1 MSPRWRDCRPEKATT
16 PRESIGPFALNME
29 VRFMGARNVLVFMT
43 DGHRKEMLG
52 CYGNRLLETPN
63 IDACAGE
70 GVRFERAFGVHSV
83 CMPTRASVYT
93 GRYPHIHGVW
103 ANGCRLRESEITLPR
118 VLSEAGWATGAAGKI
133 HFEPQQPY
141 DRFAPQIEGSYYGF
155 DEAHLSENRM
165 GREYLDWVE
174 SEHPQLTERVLAR
187 TNVPQEAHELQWIT
201 SQAID
206 FIQRQAASDTPFF
219 CHCSF
224 HELSPP
230 CTPPE
235 GWAGLHDPAEVPL
248 PELRADD
255 LALRPAWYRECYEG
269 YLANGRQPD
278 EPTLRRS
285 IASCYDQMRFIDHQ
299 FGRITGAL
307 DELGIADD
315 TLVVFMADHG
325 LSLNDHFQWRH
336 GPFLFDEVTNI
347 PMIWRL
353 PGGASGAVTH
363 EMIEQVD
370 VMPTILDALG
380 VEPPA
385 GVQGRSMLPL
395 LRGDEDARGRES
407 VLMQEREAPD
417 LAARGLAPERISE
430 WAVRTQEWKLV
441 HYPGEEFGELYDL
454 RSDPGEFVNLWGDP
468 GYGAQ
473 RTELERL
480 LLDRI
485 AEARDPLPVR
495 EWGW

>member
-1 MSPRWRDCRPEKATT
+1 MS
-16 PRESIGPFALNME
+16 
-29 VRFMGARNVLVFMT
+29 ARNVVLFMT
-43 DGHRKEMLG
+43 DGHPKDILG
-52 CYGNRLLETPN
+52 CYDNDLLSTPA
-63 IDACAGE
+63 IDGLASD
-70 GVRFERAFGVHSV
+70 GVRFERAFAAHSV

-103 ANGCRLRESEITLPR
+103 ANGCRLAESEVTMPQ
-118 VLSEAGWATGAAGKI
+118 VLSEAGWTTGAAGKV
-133 HFEPQQPY
+133 HFEPQQACDTLIP
-141 DRFAPQIEGSYYGF
+141 RVEGEYYGF
-155 DEAHLSENRM
+155 DEVHLSENRL
-165 GREYLDWVE
+165 GEEYLAWVDQQ
-174 SEHPQLTERVLAR
+174 HPELSDIAR
-187 TNVPQEAHELQWIT
+187 SRRDVPEEIHELQWIT

-206 FIQRQAASDTPFF
+206 FIQRQAEAHTPFF

-235 GWAGLHDPAEVPL
+235 GWGGHYDPADVPI
-248 PELRADD
+248 PELHADD
-255 LALRPAWYRECYEG
+255 LDRKPDFYRECYEG

-285 IASCYDQMRFIDHQ
+285 VASCYDQMRFIDHQ
-299 FGRITGAL
+299 FDRMMRTL
-307 DELGIADD
+307 DDLGIADD
-315 TLVVFMADHG
+315 TIVLFMADHG

-353 PGGASGAVTH
+353 PGGASGEVTH

-380 VEPPA
+380 VDVPA

-395 LRGDEDARGRES
+395 LCGDQDASGRDS
-407 VLMQEREAPD
+407 VLMQERQAPD
-417 LAARGLAPERISE
+417 LAARGLEPERITQ
-430 WAVRTQEWKLV
+430 WAVRTHEWKLV
-441 HYPGEEFGELYDL
+441 HYPGEDFGELYDL
-454 RSDPGEFVNLWGDP
+454 REDPGEFRNVWGEP
-468 GYGAQ
+468 GYAAPRAQ
-473 RTELERL
+473 MERL

-485 AEARDPLPVR
+485 AQSRDPLPER
-495 EWGW
+495 HYAW

>member
-1 MSPRWRDCRPEKATT
+1 MQEPNAHALEPRHRSSGGQSMS
-16 PRESIGPFALNME
+16 
-29 VRFMGARNVLVFMT
+29 ARNAVIFMT
-43 DGHRKEMLG
+43 DGHRKDLLG
-52 CYGNRLLETPN
+52 CYGNDLLSTPE
-63 IDACAGE
+63 IDEFAGD

-103 ANGCRLRESEITLPR
+103 ANGCRLRESEVTMPQ

-133 HFEPQQPY
+133 HHEPQQAY
-141 DRFAPQIEGSYYGF
+141 DGFAPQIEGPYYGF
-155 DEAHLSENRM
+155 DEAHLCENRL
-165 GREYLDWVE
+165 GEEYLAWIDQE
-174 SEHPQLTERVLAR
+174 YPELSEVAR
-187 TNVPQEAHELQWIT
+187 SRTGVPEEAHELQWIT

-206 FIQRQAASDTPFF
+206 FIERQVEADTPFF
-219 CHCSF
+219 CHCSY

-230 CTPPE
+230 CNAPE
-235 GWAGLHDPAEVPL
+235 GWEGHYDPADVPI
-248 PELRADD
+248 PELKADD
-255 LALRPAWYRECYEG
+255 LACKPDFYRECYEG

-299 FGRITGAL
+299 FGRVMNTL
-307 DELGIADD
+307 EDLGVADD
-315 TLVVFMADHG
+315 TIVLFIADHG

-353 PGGASGAVTH
+353 PGGASGAVTE
-363 EMIEQVD
+363 EMVEQVD

-380 VEPPA
+380 VEQPA
-385 GVQGRSMLPL
+385 GVQGHSMLPL
-395 LRGDEDARGRES
+395 LRGDEGATGRDS

-417 LAARGLAPERISE
+417 LAARGLEPERITQ
-430 WAVRTQEWKLV
+430 WAVRTQDWKLV
-441 HYPGEEFGELYDL
+441 HYPGEDFGELYDL
-454 RSDPGEFVNLWGDP
+454 QSDPGEFRNVWGEPDYEAP
-468 GYGAQ
+468 RA
-473 RTELERL
+473 EMERL

-485 AEARDPLPVR
+485 AESRDPLPER
-495 EWGW
+495 HYDW